1 MAFCR
6 KLESAMQVSIE
17 NVSGLERRL
26 KISVPATQV
35 EQTVNKKI
43 NQAARTIKI
52 DGFRVGKVPVNE
64 VKKRY
69 GAGIRAEA
77 LDDIIRD
84 CYIAAIEQAKLN
96 VAGFPNIVPIS
107 FAEGKDIEFAAIVE
121 VYPEITIADFSA
133 LAVERPTSEVTD
145 ADVDH
150 MIDNLRRQRATWE
163 DSTEASADQDRLS
176 IDFEGTIAGEAF
188 AGNSAQDFA
197 LVLGSKRMIAGFEEQ
212 LVGVKAGDELTIT
225 VTFPADYQAAELAG
239 KEAQFKINVKK
250 VTKPILAELS
260 DQFLETF
267 GVKEGGID
275 TFRADVRKNMEREL
289 RNGIRSKVKASV
301 FNALV
306 AANGID
312 IPKALLSQEIVRQR
326 EQAMKQFGAN
336 ASQIKPEML
345 PDELFVDNSRRSVAL
360 ALLVS
365 EIIAKNSIKTDAER
379 VRALVDE
386 VAQSYESPAEVV
398 QWYYS
403 STEQMSQIESAVLED
418 QVVDLILA
426 QAQISDKAVGYEE
439 LLRPQQ

>member
-26 KISVPATQV
+26 KISVPASQV

-43 NQAARTIKI
+43 NQAARTIKM

-107 FAEGKDIEFAAIVE
+107 
-121 VYPEITIADFSA
+121 A
-133 LAVERPTSEVTD
+133 LVVERPTSEVTD

-250 VTKPILAELS
+250 VTKPVLAELN

-267 GVKEGGID
+267 GVKEGGVD

-403 STEQMSQIESAVLED
+403 SKEQMSQIESAVLED